1 MKTSKVTKDLLEY
14 IEDGVKNIP
23 YNPVHTLN
31 ALGSGPLAYRTFG
44 GNFQKYSEIDEEVL
58 EKAFGSHY
66 LLTMIAQGILIKNVL
81 YKEKESRHTLY
92 CDSPIKKFFEKHGL
106 LEHKI
111 WDRVDTKTLEDNIN
125 PQNTDYRIYYSYSK
139 PDALLQEAKE
149 TEKNKFPVFF
159 IDTDL
164 ILKKRHDAIIPNST
178 AIRAAYS
185 HLEEVGNI
193 CYPDFTTLNFPKGY
207 KLPKINNSLPAVNT
221 CLMFFNDK
229 ELLKEWGSFFKEL
242 FIDNWIEGELTP
254 EIISKQLLGIDQRTF
269 PFVCDW
275 HGIWNSSSIVPFI
288 DITWDP
294 PHFRYI
300 KDKSLADWH
309 YYTLEHHPEHKHWYQ
324 DIMHTWINKKN
335 VERDDKFRRYQGLI
349 MLEIILYYEPKLEK
363 ALRSFNSLG
372 EYFVLYDTHKS
383 IEELIDEKLINSK
396 IDKTL

>member
-14 IEDGVKNIP
+14 IEDGVKNIL

-44 GNFQKYSEIDEEVL
+44 GNFQKYKEIDEEIL

-66 LLTMIAQGILIKNVL
+66 LLTMITQGILIKNVL

-92 CDSPIKKFFEKHGL
+92 CDTPIKKFFEKHGL
-106 LEHKI
+106 FEHKI
-111 WDRVDTKTLEDNIN
+111 WDRVDTKTLEENIT

-164 ILKKRHDAIIPNST
+164 ILKKRHEAMIPNSKS
-178 AIRAAYS
+178 IRAAYS
-185 HLEEVGNI
+185 HLEEVGNA
-193 CYPDFTTLNFPKGY
+193 CYPDFGTLNLPKDY

-229 ELLKEWGSFFKEL
+229 ELLKEWGAFFKEL
-242 FIDNWIEGELTP
+242 FIDNWVEEELTP

-275 HGIWNSSSIVPFI
+275 HGLWGSPSIVPFL

-294 PHFRYI
+294 PCFKYN
-300 KDKSLADWH
+300 KDNSPAEWH
-309 YYTLEHHPEHKHWYQ
+309 YYTLEHHPEHKNWHQ
-324 DIMHTWINKKN
+324 EIMHTWINKKN

-349 MLEIILYYEPKLEK
+349 MLEMILYYAPKLEES
-363 ALRSFNSLG
+363 LRSFNSLS
-372 EYFVLYDTHKS
+372 EYFVLYDSKKT
-383 IEELIDEKLINSK
+383 IEELIADGVINSK
-396 IDKTL
+396 INKTL

>member
-229 ELLKEWGSFFKEL
+229 ELLKEWGAFFKEL

>member
-1 MKTSKVTKDLLEY
+1 MKISTVTKNLIDY
-14 IEDGVKNIP
+14 IEEGAASTPKQA
-23 YNPVHTLN
+23 VHTLN

-44 GNFQKYSEIDEEVL
+44 GNYQNYNQIDEKNL

-66 LLTMIAQGILIKNVL
+66 LLTMICQGIIIKNVL
-81 YKEKESRHTLY
+81 YKEDHSIHTLY
-92 CDSPIKKFFEKHGL
+92 CDTPIKRYFEKHGL
-106 LEHKI
+106 LNSQI
-111 WDRVDTKTLEDNIN
+111 WDRINTSVLDENIT

-149 TEKNKFPVFF
+149 TENSKIPVFF

-164 ILKKRHDAIIPNST
+164 ILKKRHDVIIPN
-178 AIRAAYS
+178 ADKIKAAYS
-185 HLEEVGNI
+185 HLEAIGTN
-193 CYPDFTTLNFPKGY
+193 CYPDFRTLNFPEGY
-207 KLPKINNSLPAVNT
+207 KLPTINNNLPAVNT

-242 FIDNWIEGELTP
+242 FMNNWIKGEVTS

-275 HGIWNSSSIVPFI
+275 HGLWGSTEIVPFL

-294 PHFRYI
+294 PHFKYT
-300 KDKSLADWH
+300 KTNQLAEWH
-309 YYTLEHHPEHKHWYQ
+309 YYTLEHHPEKTDWHQ

-335 VERDDKFRRYQGLI
+335 VERDDKFRRYQALI
-349 MLEIILYYEPKLEK
+349 MLEIILYYRPTLEK
-363 ALRSFNSLG
+363 SLRSFESLK
-372 EYFVLYDTHKS
+372 EYFDLYDTNKS
-383 IEELIDEKLINSK
+383 IEELIASQVIRSK

>member
-221 CLMFFNDK
+221 CLMFYNDK